1 MITSKIA
8 KHANTAYPVIFYL
21 FLFFSSIFCIATRVN
36 NLFHLTLIL
45 FVLSLCNRHH
55 LNTLLENSRGK
66 GLTFIAIIIFAVY
79 FALSNLWGGTAAN
92 LTSTLTHGTYLFF
105 YVLILGSL
113 LENTK
118 SRQIALL
125 SIVAGISV
133 LCLYSM
139 ATDSSQILQLRTL
152 SASNPGPTNV
162 IDLAGYCGVGIFI
175 AAMLM
180 KEQKQPLYWIPIL
193 ILLSMMMLTQSRGP
207 LISCAIAFLFTLHAK
222 LLTPRN
228 ITAAAIL
235 VLIFAALLVFTPAG
249 DLLLG
254 RFEALGTQSGLRLSI
269 WQHTLQEV
277 ASSIWLG
284 RGFVFDLDF
293 INYSGE
299 HITTTHSV
307 YLGALL
313 KGGIVGLITLGFV
326 ILCGLVFASKKYF
339 KDKRYETALFI
350 YALIFMS
357 SQGMFIISNPRE
369 SWILFWLPLTIVISN
384 SLPKNLFYTR

>member
-79 FALSNLWGGTAAN
+79 FALSNLWGGTATN

-235 VLIFAALLVFTPAG
+235 ALIFAALLVFTPAG

-284 RGFVFDLDF
+284 RGFAFDLDF

-369 SWILFWLPLTIVISN
+369 SWILFWLPLTVVISN

>member
-79 FALSNLWGGTAAN
+79 FALSNLWGGTATN
-92 LTSTLTHGTYLFF
+92 LTSTLTHGTYLFL

-228 ITAAAIL
+228 MTAAAIL
-235 VLIFAALLVFTPAG
+235 ALIFAALLVFTPAG

>member
-79 FALSNLWGGTAAN
+79 FALSNLWGGTPTN
-92 LTSTLTHGTYLFF
+92 LTSTLTHGTYIFF

-139 ATDSSQILQLRTL
+139 ATDTSQILQLRTL

-277 ASSIWLG
+277 ASSLWLG

>member
-66 GLTFIAIIIFAVY
+66 GLTFITIIIFAVY
-79 FALSNLWGGTAAN
+79 FALSNLWGGTATN

-180 KEQKQPLYWIPIL
+180 KEQKQSLYWIPIL

-284 RGFVFDLDF
+284 RGFAFDLDF

-313 KGGIVGLITLGFV
+313 KGGIIGLITLGLV
-326 ILCGLVFASKKYF
+326 ILSGLVFAIKKYV

-350 YALIFMS
+350 YALIFMA